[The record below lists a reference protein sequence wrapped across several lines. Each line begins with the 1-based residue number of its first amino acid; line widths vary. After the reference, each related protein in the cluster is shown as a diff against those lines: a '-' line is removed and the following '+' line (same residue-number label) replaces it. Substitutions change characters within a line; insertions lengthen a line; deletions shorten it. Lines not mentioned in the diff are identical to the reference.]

1 MLEFGLVC
9 NIHVICCI
17 VFNYVF
23 FLGLDLEFVL
33 DAKKSAKSRRLFF
46 FENANSK
53 LTQQSKRIT
62 VYKGKKW
69 TDEFKVYLPASTI
82 HDKLT
87 SIDVEVSYKL
97 ASQPSLGGRLSP
109 VLGQAELK
117 ARDSISIQKDC
128 GDDLQC
134 IPDLSIQYNL
144 V

>member
-1 MLEFGLVC
+1 MC
-9 NIHVICCI
+9 NLHVIAYI
-17 VFNYVF
+17 VFNYMF

-46 FENANSK
+46 LENANSK

-69 TDEFKVYLPASTI
+69 ADEFKVYLPASTI

-97 ASQPSLGGRLSP
+97 ASQPTLGGRLSP